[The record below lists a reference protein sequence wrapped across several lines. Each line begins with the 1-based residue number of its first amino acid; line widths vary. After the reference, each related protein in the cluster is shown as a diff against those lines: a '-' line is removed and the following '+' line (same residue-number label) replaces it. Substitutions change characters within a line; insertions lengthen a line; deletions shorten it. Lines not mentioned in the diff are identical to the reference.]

1 MSLSKN
7 IPKDEAIKVSYF
19 DTDGKKVGGVTVK
32 QANEIAAKYPDIKFY
47 FQNGDGV
54 KEELTIAQVNQL
66 DIPDIL
72 PTSPQCPTAPQFCGP
87 PLVKFFG

>member
-54 KEELTIAQVNQL
+54 KEELTIVQVNQL

-72 PTSPQCPTAPQFCGP
+72 PTSPQCPTAPQFP
-87 PLVKFFG
+87 